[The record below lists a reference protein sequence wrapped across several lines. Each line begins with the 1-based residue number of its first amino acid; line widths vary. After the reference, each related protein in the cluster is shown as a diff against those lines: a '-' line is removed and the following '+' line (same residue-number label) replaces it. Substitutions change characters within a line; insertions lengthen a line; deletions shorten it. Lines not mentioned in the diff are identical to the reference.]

1 MPDSRLKRLTLKEQA
16 YRSLR
21 DMIASHRFSSGKW
34 INLEQLSKELGV
46 SRTPIHQAMK
56 QLEQEGLVTHVPN
69 QGIRMAV
76 MTLEMAQD
84 LYQVREVLE
93 GLAAAL
99 ASQKMDPE
107 TVSRMK
113 QILAEQA
120 AIIRKKDLLA
130 YSVSDFKFHQL
141 IYDSCGNWMLKEQLD
156 IIKSRSRPLVCDVTP
171 ILPDLFSDH
180 QKVVEAFARRDPLQA
195 EQVMRRH
202 NRRMREA
209 IAEASGRTGRSE
221 VPEPRE
227 KRAPGRKIS
236 SRLRGYYGNCL

>member
-1 MPDSRLKRLTLKEQA
+1 MTDSRLQRLTLKEQA

-99 ASQKMDPE
+99 ASERMDRE
-107 TVSRMK
+107 TVGRMK
-113 QILAEQA
+113 QVLSEQA
-120 AIIRKKDLLA
+120 TIIRKKDLLA

-171 ILPDLFSDH
+171 ILPDLYSDH
-180 QKVVEAFARRDPLQA
+180 QQVVEAFAKRAPLQA

-209 IAEASGRTGRSE
+209 IAEATRRTGRSE
-221 VPEPRE
+221 APESRGIRVRSE
-227 KRAPGRKIS
+227 KFLHA
-236 SRLRGYYGNCL
+236 

>member
-21 DMIASHRFSSGKW
+21 EMIASHRFSSGKW
-34 INLEQLSKELGV
+34 INLEPLSKELGV
-46 SRTPIHQAMK
+46 SRTPIQQAMK
-56 QLEQEGLVTHVPN
+56 QLEQEGLVTHLPN

-99 ASQKMDPE
+99 ASQRMGPE
-107 TVSRMK
+107 TVTRLK
-113 QILAEQA
+113 RILAEQA
-120 AIIRKKDLLA
+120 VIIRKKDLLA
-130 YSVSDFKFHQL
+130 YSVSDFTFHQL

-180 QKVVEAFARRDPLQA
+180 QKVLEAFARKDPRQA
-195 EQVMRRH
+195 DQVMRRH

-221 VPEPRE
+221 VSGPRE
-227 KRAPGRKIS
+227 KGLRAGKF
-236 SRLRGYYGNCL
+236 LQA

>member
-1 MPDSRLKRLTLKEQA
+1 MPDSRLLRLTLKEQA

-46 SRTPIHQAMK
+46 SRTPIQQAMK

-99 ASQKMDPE
+99 AAERMERE
-107 TVSRMK
+107 TVGRMK
-113 QILAEQA
+113 QVLSEQA
-120 AIIRKKDLLA
+120 TIIRKKDLLA

-171 ILPDLFSDH
+171 ILPDLYSDH
-180 QKVVEAFARRDPLQA
+180 QQVVEAFGKRAPLQA

-209 IAEASGRTGRSE
+209 IAEATRRTGRSE
-221 VPEPRE
+221 APESGGTRVRAE
-227 KRAPGRKIS
+227 KFLHA
-236 SRLRGYYGNCL
+236 

>member
-1 MPDSRLKRLTLKEQA
+1 MPDTRLQRLTLKEQA

-21 DMIASHRFSSGKW
+21 EMIASHRFSSGKW

-46 SRTPIHQAMK
+46 SRTPVHQAMK

-84 LYQVREVLE
+84 LYRVREVLE

-99 ASQKMDPE
+99 AAQKMDRE
-107 TVSRMK
+107 TISRMK
-113 QILAEQA
+113 RILVEQA
-120 AIIRKKDLLA
+120 AIIRRKDLFA

-141 IYDSCGNWMLKEQLD
+141 LYDSCGNWMLKEQLD

-171 ILPDLFSDH
+171 LLPDLYSDH
-180 QKVVEAFARRDPLQA
+180 QHVVEAFVRRDPLQA

-209 IAEASGRTGRSE
+209 IAEASGKTGRSE
-221 VPEPRE
+221 APGLRE
-227 KRAPGRKIS
+227 KRVRAEKS
-236 SRLRGYYGNCL
+236 LQA

>member
-1 MPDSRLKRLTLKEQA
+1 MPDSRLQRLTLKEQA

-34 INLEQLSKELGV
+34 INLALLSKELGV

-99 ASQKMDPE
+99 ASEKMDKK

-130 YSVSDFKFHQL
+130 YSDSDFKFHQL
-141 IYDSCGNWMLKEQLD
+141 IYDSCGNGMLQEQLD

-171 ILPDLFSDH
+171 ILPDLYSDH
-180 QKVVEAFARRDPLQA
+180 QKVVEAF
-195 EQVMRRH
+195 
-202 NRRMREA
+202 
-209 IAEASGRTGRSE
+209 G
-221 VPEPRE
+221 
-227 KRAPGRKIS
+227 
-236 SRLRGYYGNCL
+236 

>member
-1 MPDSRLKRLTLKEQA
+1 MTDSRLQRLTLKEQA

-99 ASQKMDPE
+99 ASERMDRE
-107 TVSRMK
+107 TVGRMK
-113 QILAEQA
+113 QVLSEQA
-120 AIIRKKDLLA
+120 TIIRKKDLLA

-171 ILPDLFSDH
+171 ILPDLYSDH
-180 QKVVEAFARRDPLQA
+180 QQVVEAFAKRAPLQA

-209 IAEASGRTGRSE
+209 IAEATRRTGRSE
-221 VPEPRE
+221 APESRGTRVRAE
-227 KRAPGRKIS
+227 KFLHA
-236 SRLRGYYGNCL
+236 

>member
-21 DMIASHRFSSGKW
+21 EMIASHRFSSGKW

-56 QLEQEGLVTHVPN
+56 QLEQEGLVTHLPN

-76 MTLEMAQD
+76 MTLEMARD

-99 ASQKMDPE
+99 AAWRIDPE
-107 TVSRMK
+107 TIERMK

-120 AIIRKKDLLA
+120 VMIRKNDLLS
-130 YSVSDFKFHQL
+130 YSVSDFTFHQL
-141 IYDSCGNWMLKEQLD
+141 IYDSCGNWLLKEQLD
-156 IIKSRSRPLVCDVTP
+156 VIKGRSRPLVCDITP
-171 ILPDLFSDH
+171 ILSGLYDDH
-180 QKVVEAFARRDPLQA
+180 QQVLEAFRNQDPGKA

-209 IAEASGRTGRSE
+209 IDVASGRPGTGETAGAEGKRSRS
-221 VPEPRE
+221 VNSTP
-227 KRAPGRKIS
+227 A
-236 SRLRGYYGNCL
+236 

>member
-1 MPDSRLKRLTLKEQA
+1 MSDSRLKRLTLKEQA

-76 MTLEMAQD
+76 MTLEMARD

-99 ASQKMDPE
+99 AARKIEPE
-107 TVSRMK
+107 TINRMK
-113 QILAEQA
+113 RVLAEQA
-120 AIIRKKDLLA
+120 AMIRKKDLLA
-130 YSVSDFKFHQL
+130 YSVSDFTFHQL
-141 IYDSCGNWMLKEQLD
+141 IYDSCGNWLLKEQLD
-156 IIKSRSRPLVCDVTP
+156 VIKSRSRPLVCDVTP
-171 ILPDLFSDH
+171 ILPDLYADH
-180 QKVVEAFARRDPLQA
+180 RQVLEAFRNQDPLEA

-209 IAEASGRTGRSE
+209 VVQASGRTGRAE
-221 VPEPRE
+221 VAGAQGKQARSGDSIQP
-227 KRAPGRKIS
+227 
-236 SRLRGYYGNCL
+236 

>member
-1 MPDSRLKRLTLKEQA
+1 MSDSRLQRLTLKEQA

-56 QLEQEGLVTHVPN
+56 QLEKEGLVTHVPN

-99 ASQKMDPE
+99 ACQKMDPE
-107 TVSRMK
+107 TVSQMK

-141 IYDSCGNWMLKEQLD
+141 MYDSCGNWMLKEQLD

-171 ILPDLFSDH
+171 ILPDLYSDH
-180 QKVVEAFARRDPLQA
+180 QQVVEALGRRNPLQA

-202 NRRMREA
+202 NRRMQEA
-209 IAEASGRTGRSE
+209 IAETSERTGRTE
-221 VPEPRE
+221 APGPRE
-227 KRAPGRKIS
+227 KGIRAGKS
-236 SRLRGYYGNCL
+236 LQT

>member
-1 MPDSRLKRLTLKEQA
+1 MPDSRLQRLTLKEQA
-16 YRSLR
+16 YRTLR

-99 ASQKMDPE
+99 ASERMDRE
-107 TVSRMK
+107 TVGRMK
-113 QILAEQA
+113 RVLSEQA
-120 AIIRKKDLLA
+120 TIIRKKDLLA

-171 ILPDLFSDH
+171 ILPDLYSDH
-180 QKVVEAFARRDPLQA
+180 QQVVEAFAKRAPLQA

-209 IAEASGRTGRSE
+209 IAEATRRTGRSE
-221 VPEPRE
+221 APESRGKRVRAE
-227 KRAPGRKIS
+227 KFLHA
-236 SRLRGYYGNCL
+236 

>member
-1 MPDSRLKRLTLKEQA
+1 MSDSRLQRLTLKEQA

-56 QLEQEGLVTHVPN
+56 QLEKEGLVTHLPN

-107 TVSRMK
+107 TVSQMK
-113 QILAEQA
+113 HILAEQA

-141 IYDSCGNWMLKEQLD
+141 MYDSCGNWMLKEQLD

-171 ILPDLFSDH
+171 ILPDLYSDH
-180 QKVVEAFARRDPLQA
+180 QQVVEAFGKRNPLQA

-202 NRRMREA
+202 NRRMQEA
-209 IAEASGRTGRSE
+209 IAETSERTGRTE
-221 VPEPRE
+221 APGPRE
-227 KRAPGRKIS
+227 KGIRAGKS
-236 SRLRGYYGNCL
+236 LQT

>member
-1 MPDSRLKRLTLKEQA
+1 MTDSRLQRLTLKEQA

-99 ASQKMDPE
+99 ASERMDRE
-107 TVSRMK
+107 TVGRMK
-113 QILAEQA
+113 QVLSEQA
-120 AIIRKKDLLA
+120 TIIRKKDLLA

-171 ILPDLFSDH
+171 ILPDLYSDH
-180 QKVVEAFARRDPLQA
+180 QQVVEAFAKRAPLQA

-209 IAEASGRTGRSE
+209 IAEATRRTARSE
-221 VPEPRE
+221 APESRGTRVRSE
-227 KRAPGRKIS
+227 KFLHA
-236 SRLRGYYGNCL
+236 

>member
-1 MPDSRLKRLTLKEQA
+1 MSDSRLKRLTLKEQA

-56 QLEQEGLVTHVPN
+56 QLEQDGLVTHVPN

-76 MTLEMAQD
+76 MTLEMARD

-93 GLAAAL
+93 GLAAGL
-99 ASQKMDPE
+99 AAPRIDTA
-107 TVSRMK
+107 TVGRMK
-113 QILAEQA
+113 QVLAEQA
-120 AIIRKKDLLA
+120 AVIRQKDLLG
-130 YSVSDFKFHQL
+130 YSVSDFTFHQL
-141 IYDSCGNWMLKEQLD
+141 IYDSCGNWLLKEQLD
-156 IIKSRSRPLVCDVTP
+156 VIKSRSRPLVCDVTP
-171 ILPDLFSDH
+171 ILPDLYADH
-180 QKVVEAFARRDPLQA
+180 QEVLEAFRRKDPRQA

-209 IAEASGRTGRSE
+209 IVEASSRTGRAE
-221 VPEPRE
+221 VTEAQG
-227 KRAPGRKIS
+227 KRIRPGNS
-236 SRLRGYYGNCL
+236 LPA

>member
-1 MPDSRLKRLTLKEQA
+1 MPDSRLQRLTLKEQA

-21 DMIASHRFSSGKW
+21 EMIASHRFSSGKW

-56 QLEQEGLVTHVPN
+56 QLENEGLVTHVPN

-76 MTLEMAQD
+76 MTLAMAQD
-84 LYQVREVLE
+84 LYRVREVLE

-99 ASQKMDPE
+99 AAEKMDKK
-107 TVSRMK
+107 TVNRMK
-113 QILAEQA
+113 QILTEQG

-130 YSVSDFKFHQL
+130 YSLSDFKFHQL

-171 ILPDLFSDH
+171 ILPDLYSDH
-180 QKVVEAFARRDPLQA
+180 QKVVEAFAKRDPLQA
-195 EQVMRRH
+195 EQTMRRH

-209 IAEASGRTGRSE
+209 IAEATGRTGR
-221 VPEPRE
+221 PEAPE
-227 KRAPGRKIS
+227 SGGKRIRAGKF
-236 SRLRGYYGNCL
+236 LQA

>member
-1 MPDSRLKRLTLKEQA
+1 MTDSKLQRLTLKEQA

-56 QLEQEGLVTHVPN
+56 QLEKEGLVTHVPN

-76 MTLEMAQD
+76 MTLEMALD

-113 QILAEQA
+113 QILVEQA

-141 IYDSCGNWMLKEQLD
+141 MYDSCGNWLLKEQLD
-156 IIKSRSRPLVCDVTP
+156 IIKSRSRPLVCDITP
-171 ILPDLFSDH
+171 LLPDLVSDH
-180 QKVVEAFARRDPLQA
+180 QKVVEAFGRRDPLQA
-195 EQVMRRH
+195 EQAMRRH
-202 NRRMREA
+202 NRRMREV
-209 IAEASGRTGRSE
+209 IAEASEKTKRTEAPGL
-221 VPEPRE
+221 RE
-227 KRAPGRKIS
+227 KGIRAGKS
-236 SRLRGYYGNCL
+236 LQA

>member
-46 SRTPIHQAMK
+46 SRTPVQQAMK
-56 QLEQEGLVTHVPN
+56 QLEKEGLVTHVPN

-76 MTLEMAQD
+76 MTLEMARD

-99 ASQKMDPE
+99 AAERIDQE

-113 QILAEQA
+113 RVLAEQA
-120 AIIRKKDLLA
+120 AIIREKDLLA

-141 IYDSCGNWMLKEQLD
+141 IYDSCGNWLLKEQLD
-156 IIKSRSRPLVCDVTP
+156 IIKRRSRPLVCDVTP
-171 ILPDLFSDH
+171 ILPDLVADH
-180 QKVVEAFARRDPLQA
+180 QQVVEAFRKKDPRQA
-195 EQVMRRH
+195 EQAMRRH
-202 NRRMREA
+202 NRRMREI
-209 IAEASGRTGRSE
+209 IAEASGGSDRTE
-221 VPEPRE
+221 
-227 KRAPGRKIS
+227 APGI
-236 SRLRGYYGNCL
+236 RLRKPRVKNI